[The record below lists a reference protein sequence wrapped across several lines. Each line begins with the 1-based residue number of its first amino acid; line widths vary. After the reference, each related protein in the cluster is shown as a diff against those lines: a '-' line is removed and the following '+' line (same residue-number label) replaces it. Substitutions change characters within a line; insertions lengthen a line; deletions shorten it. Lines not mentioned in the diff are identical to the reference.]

1 VTPDPCLVSPSVIS
15 LAGARVETAAV
26 APALAGA
33 AARGVL
39 WQAAPG
45 SFLLE
50 APDVARYLVAEGQ
63 TITVQPMPGAGDAE
77 VARFLVMAPLAA
89 LWYQR
94 GALVFHAAA
103 AAPAGEGA
111 GAILIAG
118 GSGAG
123 KSTLLAA
130 LAQRGWRPL
139 ADDLAVVEL
148 DERSQPVVLPNPSP
162 IRLWLDAREKLA
174 WHEADEAPA
183 VSAPLPLRAI
193 YWLGVHHRDGIELT
207 ELAGAQRF
215 QALGAL
221 SYNSHI
227 ADALLDRAVY
237 LRKAGRVAQV
247 VPLRRLRGRWSAPEL
262 AGRLSEEVRPLTA
275 DR

>member
-15 LAGARVETAAV
+15 LAGARVEI
-26 APALAGA
+26 A

-39 WQAAPG
+39 WQAAPER
-45 SFLLE
+45 FVLDVPE
-50 APDVARYLVAEGQ
+50 VARYLVADGR

-77 VARFLVMAPLAA
+77 VARFLGMAPLAA

-103 AAPAGEGA
+103 AATPGDGA

-118 GSGAG
+118 DSGAG

-139 ADDLAVVEL
+139 ADDLAIVEL
-148 DERSQPVVLPNPSP
+148 DERSQPVVLPNPAP
-162 IRLWLDAREKLA
+162 IRLWPDAREKLD
-174 WHEADEAPA
+174 WREAEEAPA
-183 VSAPLPLRAI
+183 VSEPFPLRAI

-227 ADALLDRAVY
+227 ADALLDRAMY
-237 LRKAGRVAQV
+237 LRKAGRVAQA
-247 VPLRRLRGRWSAPEL
+247 VPLRRLRRPRGRWSAPEL
-262 AGRLSEEVRPLTA
+262 AGRLLTA
-275 DR
+275 ES